1 MQIALHAGAHA
12 TDEDRLITCLRRN
25 QARMA
30 RSGVGVPPPSSYR
43 KLLRDILNS
52 AEGTGLAGDAR
63 DMVLDAIGDTG
74 GVDRLILSNQGF
86 FGTQKMA
93 VSGSVFYPAAEARLG
108 LLQQL
113 FAGDEIALFLGIRNP
128 AMFLPALLEGTSFT
142 TVAELVRDGD
152 PERLRW
158 SHLVERIRSAFP
170 DIPVTVWC
178 NEDTP
183 LAWGQILREMTGI
196 DASMQI
202 EGEFALLSEIMT
214 QAGFQRFAA
223 YLGDHPDLTET
234 QKQRVI
240 AAFLDKY
247 ADADAIEVELDLPG
261 WNAGIIDRLTA
272 IYDADLDA
280 IRRQSGVRVIAP

>member
-196 DASMQI
+196 DAAMQI

>member
-202 EGEFALLSEIMT
+202 KGEFVLLSEIMT
-214 QAGFQRFAA
+214 QAGFQRCAA